1 MIMIPPAG
9 PLCTVG
15 HMLRMSRCELSYAA
29 VTGNFTELVEMSV
42 PAHRS
47 LLVSGLDCQGRVHL
61 ILLRNLVDWSI

>member
-9 PLCTVG
+9 QLCTVG

-42 PAHRS
+42 PPHRS
-47 LLVSGLDCQGRVHL
+47 LLVSGLDCQGRVH
-61 ILLRNLVDWSI
+61 